1 MAALDERGLAS
12 RTIVVVLADHGEEFD
27 EHGLRTHGRSLFN
40 QAARIPLLVRL
51 PHATGP
57 RVVATPVSIVDIMPT
72 LLDLVGVDGPGGMN
86 GQSLAVVICGQADAP
101 ERPVL
106 MEITP
111 QENVDRDMIGVASG
125 PWKVIWD
132 REANAWSLFSL
143 ANDPDDRN
151 DLALA
156 QPDRLEAM
164 RKQLFETIDSRALNG
179 PETADS
185 TLSVSA
191 RVG

>member
-12 RTIVVVLADHGEEFD
+12 RTIVVVLADYGEEFD
-27 EHGLRTHGRSLFN
+27 EHGLRN
-40 QAARIPLLVRL
+40 ARAQPVQPGSAYSASGAP

-106 MEITP
+106 MESP
-111 QENVDRDMIGVASG
+111 RKKIG
-125 PWKVIWD
+125 
-132 REANAWSLFSL
+132 
-143 ANDPDDRN
+143 
-151 DLALA
+151 
-156 QPDRLEAM
+156 
-164 RKQLFETIDSRALNG
+164 
-179 PETADS
+179 
-185 TLSVSA
+185 
-191 RVG
+191 